1 MERLTERLQRAR
13 SALGRLQEVAGLA
26 TPTLLERDAA
36 ITRFN
41 FTFELIW
48 KTARS
53 VLIERHGQER
63 PRSGSPKSIIREC
76 RIAGWLTDAQTS
88 AMLKMADD
96 HLAVHVYSEATADM
110 KKPLRSV
117 VMVMRLQAALNMEAK
132 CSEPTPNP
140 PGCNSRL

>member
-1 MERLTERLQRAR
+1 MDRLTERLQRAR

-26 TPTLLERDAA
+26 TPTMLERDAA

-63 PRSGSPKSIIREC
+63 PLSGSPKSIIREC
-76 RIAGWLTDAQTS
+76 RIAGWLTDEQTS

-96 HLAVHVYSEATADM
+96 RNLAVHVYSEETAETIYG
-110 KKPLRSV
+110 
-117 VMVMRLQAALNMEAK
+117 RLADHARLLDVLLSAMEQEGTGGAAEK
-132 CSEPTPNP
+132 
-140 PGCNSRL
+140 G